1 MADGKLNI
9 YVDMDG
15 VIADFFG
22 ADGALERFQTEKDF
36 FTNLKPFEKNVH
48 AVAKAIADGLN
59 IYILSASPNE
69 RADGDKRKWLKKH
82 LPTLKKGHAI
92 IMRCGENKLNY
103 IKTADGILLDD
114 YGKNRREWVDG
125 NPNNKAVKIRADG
138 DVETALMRI
147 TMGLIY

>member
-1 MADGKLNI
+1 MADGKYNI

-22 ADGALERFQTEKDF
+22 ADGALERFETEKDF
-36 FTNLKPFEKNVH
+36 FTNLKPFEKNVQ
-48 AVAKAIADGLN
+48 AVARAIADGLN
-59 IYILSASPNE
+59 VYVLSASPNK
-69 RADGDKRKWLKKH
+69 RADGDKKKWLKKY

-92 IMRCGENKLNY
+92 IMRCGDNKLHY
-103 IKTADGILLDD
+103 MKTADGILLDD

-138 DVETALMRI
+138 DIETAIMRL
-147 TMGLIY
+147 TLGLIY